1 MATGFSVMDAL
12 NKNSKAGIEETP
24 KARFRT
30 KDISIFKMYR
40 NEMNFYS
47 IAAIEELAGDIL
59 TFGLKQNLELVYE
72 PCEKGEYRIVAGERR
87 WLALKH
93 LVSKGYKE
101 FEMAT
106 SKLTTPQDAD
116 EEQVEIIIVNA
127 YRNKSVA
134 DMIEEEKRLKES
146 LEKMKAA
153 GKQIKGYDLTSGRLR
168 DVIASM
174 LHMSKTKVAQ
184 IESVN
189 NNLIPEFKEEL
200 KSERLTFSA
209 AYELSGMSEQEQQE
223 ALERFKESG
232 ELSHK
237 DIKTM
242 KGEKTGQ
249 QDTQKPAGE
258 DTETATEGQ
267 NGSEPEKSTPE
278 TETGENG
285 ANTETQEGSEEHPAA
300 GDEYQTPHPE
310 GITSLCYSCTEY
322 ETCNVKTGTCTK
334 CDQYK
339 NRAEA
344 YKTGEQRYS
353 EEQDKIDK
361 ETAKKLRE
369 KADEE
374 RMNNIPSASGES
386 GQKVHQIRLG
396 ASFFEDACSN
406 DKSFELRKNDRGYK
420 KGDILELMEFADGR
434 NTGRMV
440 RKLVTYILED
450 YTGLEEGFCIMATSL
465 VDKDGEPL
473 QNANLGQICADLKAN
488 GDGYIEG
495 GEEFILIDKAV
506 SIVRDGGRE

>member
-12 NKNSKAGIEETP
+12 NKNSKAGIDESP

-40 NEMNFYS
+40 NDMNFYKV
-47 IAAIEELAGDIL
+47 ADIEELAGDIL
-59 TFGLKQNLELVYE
+59 IHGLKQNLELVYE
-72 PCEKGEYRIVAGERR
+72 PCEVGEYRIIAGERR
-87 WLALKH
+87 WEALKL
-93 LVSKGYKE
+93 LVKKGYKE
-101 FEMAT
+101 FEIAT
-106 SKLTTPQDAD
+106 CKLTTPQDAD
-116 EEQVEIIIVNA
+116 EEQVEIISANA
-127 YRNKSVA
+127 YRTKSIA
-134 DMIEEEKRLKES
+134 DTIEEEQRLKTS
-146 LEKMKAA
+146 LERMRAA
-153 GKQIKGYDLTSGRLR
+153 GKQIKGYDLNSGRLR

-174 LHMSKTKVAQ
+174 LRMSKTKVAQ
-184 IESVN
+184 IESVS

-200 KSERLTFSA
+200 NKERLTFSA
-209 AYELSGMSEQEQQE
+209 AYELSGMTEEEQRE
-223 ALERFKESG
+223 ALAAYEETG
-232 ELSHK
+232 ELTHK

-242 KGEKTGQ
+242 KGDKAAGQQDSGEPEAVSESDTGQ
-249 QDTQKPAGE
+249 QE
-258 DTETATEGQ
+258 TENIGMNPPEELETEG
-267 NGSEPEKSTPE
+267 
-278 TETGENG
+278 ENWERSSQSG
-285 ANTETQEGSEEHPAA
+285 YEESQG
-300 GDEYQTPHPE
+300 GDYETPHPE
-310 GITSLCYSCTEY
+310 GITSICYSCTEY

-344 YKTGEQRYS
+344 HKTDEQRYS
-353 EEQDKIDK
+353 EEQDRIDR

-396 ASFFEDACSN
+396 ASSFEDACSN
-406 DKSFELRKNDRGYK
+406 IKSFELRKNDRDYK

-450 YTGLEEGFCIMATSL
+450 YTGLEDGFCIMATSL
-465 VDKDGEPL
+465 VDKDGEAL
-473 QNANLGQICADLKAN
+473 QGADLGQICADIRAN
-488 GDGYIEG
+488 GDGYIDG
-495 GEEFILIDKAV
+495 GEEYILIDKAV